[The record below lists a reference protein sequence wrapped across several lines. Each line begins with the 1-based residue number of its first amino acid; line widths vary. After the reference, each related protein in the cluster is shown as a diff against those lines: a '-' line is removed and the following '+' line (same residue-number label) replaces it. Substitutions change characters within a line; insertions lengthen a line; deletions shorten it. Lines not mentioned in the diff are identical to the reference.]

1 MKRTALISVSDRTGL
16 EEFARGLVRLGFEL
30 LTTSGSG
37 AFLKERGIES
47 LSIEAYT
54 GQAEIFGGRVKT
66 LHPKIYAGILARRD
80 VPEDTKLLEKDGIRP
95 IEVVAVNLYP
105 FREALGHSAK
115 ARADHEMIELIDIGG
130 PSMIRAAAKNHDSVL
145 PIIDPSDYSQVLTFL
160 EGKAPA
166 FLEGKALAGSEKAL
180 RRDLAAKVFA
190 TLADDGVAVA
200 SYMSGQLR
208 LEEQLAEPRGQGEQ
222 ACSGSSE
229 TPAAEGKN
237 IAYKGIVL
245 RRERRLRYGE
255 NPHQTGEFCVPMSQP
270 FGTDRSNAAWRVHG
284 GKVLSYN
291 NLLDCDAMVRLLQL
305 LDGTEPTA
313 AIIKHLNPCGAA
325 RGISALAALQSAKRS
340 DPRSHFGGIIGFTC
354 TVTKDAAEAIR
365 EDFAEVV
372 VAPAYEP
379 EALALLLQ
387 NKNLRVLEIDLKKLV
402 PAFEVRSV
410 LDGYLVQSPDR
421 EISGVQSWEQA
432 ARGKGVEKSADL
444 DLAWRLCS
452 QVKSNAIVL
461 VKDGILVGV
470 GAGQMSR
477 VDSVEVAL
485 HKARLHEHDLT
496 GAVAASDAFFPF
508 PDGIELLLEAGITH
522 VVAPKGA
529 KRDADVIAAAEKYGA
544 VLYFAGERHFRH

>member
-1 MKRTALISVSDRTGL
+1 MKKTALISVSDRTGL

-30 LTTSGSG
+30 LTTSGTG
-37 AFLKERGIES
+37 TFLKGCGIDS

-80 VPEDTKLLEKDGIRP
+80 VPEDRALLEKDGIRP

-105 FREALGHSAK
+105 FRDALAPGAK
-115 ARADHEMIELIDIGG
+115 VLADHQMIELIDIGG
-130 PSMIRAAAKNHDSVL
+130 PSMIRAAAKNHESVL
-145 PIIDPSDYSQVLTFL
+145 PIIDPHDYPRVLKLL
-160 EGKAPA
+160 EGAA
-166 FLEGKALAGSEKAL
+166 EGEGAL
-180 RRDLAAKVFA
+180 RRELAAKVFA

-200 SYMSGQLR
+200 SYMSGQ
-208 LEEQLAEPRGQGEQ
+208 RGLSEQ
-222 ACSGSSE
+222 ARPQSGQE
-229 TPAAEGKN
+229 VQPEVKGPAF
-237 IAYKGIVL
+237 KGLVL
-245 RRERRLRYGE
+245 RRERQLRYGE
-255 NPHQTGEFCVPMSQP
+255 NPHQLGEFCVPMSRLP
-270 FGTDRSNAAWRVHG
+270 MSGPLDSSDHGSAAWRVHG
-284 GKVLSYN
+284 GKVLSFN

-305 LDGTEPTA
+305 LDGAGPTA

-325 RGISALAALQSAKRS
+325 RGSTALEALQSAKRS

-354 TVTKDAAEAIR
+354 AVSKAAAEEIR

-372 VAPAYEP
+372 VAPSYDP
-379 EALALLLQ
+379 EALSILLQ
-387 NKNLRVLEIDLKKLV
+387 NKNLRVLEVDVGKLV

-421 EISGVQSWEQA
+421 EISSSRMWEQV
-432 ARGKGVEKSADL
+432 ARGKGGDKSADL
-444 DLAWRLCS
+444 EFAWRLCS
-452 QVKSNAIVL
+452 QVKSNAIVI
-461 VKDGILVGV
+461 VKEGVLVGV

-485 HKARLHEHDLT
+485 QKARLHNHDLS

-529 KRDADVIAAAEKYGA
+529 KRDADVIAAAEKCGA
-544 VLYFAGERHFRH
+544 TLFFAGERHFRH